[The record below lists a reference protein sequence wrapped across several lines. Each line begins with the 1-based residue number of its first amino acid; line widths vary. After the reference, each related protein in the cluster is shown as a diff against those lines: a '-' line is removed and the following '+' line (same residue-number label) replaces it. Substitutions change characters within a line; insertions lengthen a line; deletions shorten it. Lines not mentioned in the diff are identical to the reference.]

1 MARARE
7 FEIDDVLRKAMEAF
21 WKRGYA
27 ATSMADIY
35 EATGLKPGSLY
46 AAFKDKEELF
56 RRCFETYA
64 SHFRATLPQDR
75 SGLAAIEAWLAL
87 QARLAA
93 DDPERKGCLIINTV
107 TERDVHSAATQAL
120 ANGRL
125 QEIRDFFTR
134 HLALAAAAGEV
145 RGSLRLDVQADA
157 LLGAV
162 VSIMALGRA
171 GADKRL
177 IENVANAAFAPLPA

>member
-1 MARARE
+1 MARTRE
-7 FEIDDVLRKAMEAF
+7 FKIDDVLNQAMEAF

-35 EATGLKPGSLY
+35 DATGLKPGSLY

-75 SGLAAIEAWLAL
+75 SGLAAIEAWLML
-87 QARLAA
+87 QAKLAA

-107 TERDVHSAATQAL
+107 TERDIHSAATRAL
-120 ANGRL
+120 ASGRL

-134 HLALAAAAGEV
+134 HLALAVAAGEV
-145 RGSLRLDVQADA
+145 QKNVAVEVHADA

-162 VSIMALGRA
+162 VGIMALGRA

-177 IENVANAAFAPLPA
+177 IDNVARAAFASLPA